1 MLMQETNEEMMKIC
15 KEIYNQYKDKIKP
28 NKKSGESI
36 IKYILD
42 NYPTID
48 VEASQLEDMILQDM
62 MSNDFF
68 KDKLG
73 NRKPNIKIF
82 VIKDE
87 EKGHDLYIKQNEE
100 CEGNLIFIAIE
111 MQTSAI
117 FVKDSRDLYEEL
129 VAFTGLDKE
138 DIKNEFLVAQYIQ
151 CKKKFKI

>member
-36 IKYILD
+36 IKYIQD
-42 NYPTID
+42 KYPTID

-73 NRKPNIKIF
+73 NRKPNVKIF
-82 VIKDE
+82 GIKDE
-87 EKGHDLYIKQNEE
+87 GKGHKLYVKQNEE
-100 CEGNLIFIAIE
+100 FDEGLIFIGIE

-117 FVKDSRDLYEEL
+117 FVKESRDLYEEL
-129 VAFTGLDKE
+129 IAFVGLDKE
-138 DIKNEFLVAQYIQ
+138 DIKNEFLVAQYIL
-151 CKKKFKI
+151 CKEKFKM